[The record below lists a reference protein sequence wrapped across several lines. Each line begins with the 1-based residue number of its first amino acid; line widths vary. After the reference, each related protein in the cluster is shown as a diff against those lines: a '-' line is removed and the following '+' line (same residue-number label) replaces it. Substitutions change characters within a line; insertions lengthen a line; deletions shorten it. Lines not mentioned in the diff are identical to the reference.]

1 MKIKSINTSFSIAS
15 GTSLQGY
22 IHATYSE
29 LVDFF
34 GEPLEGD
41 GCKVSAE
48 WNFDFEDG
56 TVATLY
62 DWKLSEPI
70 ANYPL
75 EEYEWHI
82 GGRNQKAVEYLTA
95 EIQQRRELRGQ
106 PY

>member
-1 MKIKSINTSFSIAS
+1 MKIKSINTSFSIAD

-22 IHATYSE
+22 IHATYAE

-34 GEPLEGD
+34 GEPLASG
-41 GCKVSAE
+41 VAYPIAE
-48 WNFDFEDG
+48 WIFQFEDG

-82 GGRNQKAVEYLTA
+82 GGNNQKAVEYLTA
-95 EIQQRRELRGQ
+95 EIQQRRALRGQ

>member
-1 MKIKSINTSFSIAS
+1 MKLKSINASFSIAS

-22 IHATYSE
+22 IHATYAE

-34 GEPLEGD
+34 GEPLAMLND
-41 GCKVSAE
+41 VSAE
-48 WNFDFEDG
+48 WIFQFEDG

-82 GGRNQKAVEYLTA
+82 GWRNQKAVEYLTA
-95 EIQQRRELRGQ
+95 EIQQRRALRGQ